1 MLLKR
6 NEFCGLVSLAE
17 ELVTVGSYRDFLRKN
32 EVYAQLALVHPE
44 AEVRKDSVAW
54 ILVEAYRKTFN
65 VASLHAT
72 ASQCILYKFTP
83 AQKAETVAQESGY
96 IVWPRSSATACLVA
110 AYAILKCEQ
119 LFSRQCW
126 LYCVLT
132 PVQRI
137 FQLKYP
143 KVDFDF
149 SVMYGS
155 WSRCPH
161 CGIMFFNDKYFSSVV
176 YQDRQTFG
184 LDLLAAVRRIV
195 PTDPCEHSYGQVGVS
210 SRWWYLHGMYK
221 PEMQCKC
228 CTKPELI
235 PVSGTKKEKVEAGKM
250 FSSMLRKKREE
261 KYEAARAKSASGGH
275 GQDVMK
281 TGELYRSPCLDIM
294 DQKTAA
300 AECVSWP
307 VYRQGNFHDFGTG
320 DRMLELTLEARALQN
335 VVLRSKVKAEKYGYG
350 HQLNWKKIGLNTAYF
365 NKKCRRGG
373 VYANTS
379 SCSRLAVSQG
389 EQQALCALPGS
400 TGKAYCR
407 CCLHEYFII

>member
-1 MLLKR
+1 
-6 NEFCGLVSLAE
+6 
-17 ELVTVGSYRDFLRKN
+17 
-32 EVYAQLALVHPE
+32 
-44 AEVRKDSVAW
+44 
-54 ILVEAYRKTFN
+54 
-65 VASLHAT
+65 
-72 ASQCILYKFTP
+72 
-83 AQKAETVAQESGY
+83 
-96 IVWPRSSATACLVA
+96 
-110 AYAILKCEQ
+110 
-119 LFSRQCW
+119 
-126 LYCVLT
+126 
-132 PVQRI
+132 
-137 FQLKYP
+137 
-143 KVDFDF
+143 
-149 SVMYGS
+149 
-155 WSRCPH
+155 
-161 CGIMFFNDKYFSSVV
+161 
-176 YQDRQTFG
+176 
-184 LDLLAAVRRIV
+184 
-195 PTDPCEHSYGQVGVS
+195 
-210 SRWWYLHGMYK
+210 
-221 PEMQCKC
+221 
-228 CTKPELI
+228 
-235 PVSGTKKEKVEAGKM
+235 M

-389 EQQALCALPGS
+389 EQQALRALPGS